1 MVRKYTFLF
10 LINKYLNFLF
20 FANWIRQLLYF
31 YKLHMDS
38 ILEIFLLIIV
48 GFFAGIIN
56 TLSGGGSLFT
66 LPVLIFLG
74 LPPSVANG
82 TNRIVIVISS
92 LGGALGYQSKN
103 INTFPFSIYLGIS
116 ASIGSLI
123 GAQIAL
129 QLDGAIFKKILA
141 VIMII
146 VGLII
151 LLRQNS
157 LSSNLPER
165 LTGKYLIFAV
175 LGFFIIGIY
184 GGFINAGIGIV
195 IMIFLNSLNRLSL
208 VKTNATKVLVVMIY
222 SAVALIFFAFNN
234 AINWRLGLLMA
245 LGTLFGAWW
254 ASRWSIKKGD
264 TVIRIAMLLTIL
276 LMAIKLWFL
285 E

>member
-1 MVRKYTFLF
+1 
-10 LINKYLNFLF
+10 
-20 FANWIRQLLYF
+20 
-31 YKLHMDS
+31 MDS
-38 ILEIFLLIIV
+38 VFESFLLIIV

-56 TLSGGGSLFT
+56 TLAGGGSLFT

-82 TNRIVIVISS
+82 TNRIVIVIQS
-92 LGGALGYQSKN
+92 LGGTLGYQSKK
-103 INTFPFSIYLGIS
+103 INTFPFPIYLGVI

-129 QLDGAIFKKILA
+129 QLDGAIFNRILA
-141 VIMII
+141 VIMLI
-146 VGLII
+146 VGLLI
-151 LLRQNS
+151 LIRQNS

-165 LTGKYLIFAV
+165 LTGKYLIYAV

-195 IMIFLNSLNRLSL
+195 IMIFLNRLNRLSL

-222 SAVALIFFAFNN
+222 STVALIFFAFND
-234 AINWRLGLLMA
+234 AVNWKLGLLMA

-254 ASRWSIKKGD
+254 ASRWSVRKGD
-264 TVIRIAMLLTIL
+264 RVIRIAMLLTIFI
-276 LMAIKLWFL
+276 MSIKLWFF

>member
-1 MVRKYTFLF
+1 
-10 LINKYLNFLF
+10 
-20 FANWIRQLLYF
+20 
-31 YKLHMDS
+31 MDS
-38 ILEIFLLIIV
+38 IFEGFLLIIV

-56 TLSGGGSLFT
+56 TLAGGGSLFT

-82 TNRIVIVISS
+82 TNRIVIVIQS
-92 LGGALGYQSKN
+92 LGGTLGYQSKK
-103 INTFPFSIYLGIS
+103 INTFPFPIYLGVT

-129 QLDGAIFKKILA
+129 QLDGAIFNRILA
-141 VIMII
+141 VIMLI
-146 VGLII
+146 VGLLI
-151 LLRQNS
+151 LIRQNS

-165 LTGKYLIFAV
+165 LTGKYLIYAV

-195 IMIFLNSLNRLSL
+195 IMIFLNRLNRLSL

-222 SAVALIFFAFNN
+222 STVALIFFAFND
-234 AINWRLGLLMA
+234 AVNWKLGLLMA

-254 ASRWSIKKGD
+254 ASRWSVRKGD
-264 TVIRIAMLLTIL
+264 RVIRIAMLLTIFI
-276 LMAIKLWFL
+276 MSIKLWFF

>member
-1 MVRKYTFLF
+1 
-10 LINKYLNFLF
+10 
-20 FANWIRQLLYF
+20 
-31 YKLHMDS
+31 MDS
-38 ILEIFLLIIV
+38 IFEGFLLIIV

-56 TLSGGGSLFT
+56 TLAGGGSLFT

-82 TNRIVIVISS
+82 TNRIVIVIQS
-92 LGGALGYQSKN
+92 LGGTLGYQSKK
-103 INTFPFSIYLGIS
+103 INTFPFPIYLGVT

-129 QLDGAIFKKILA
+129 QLDGAIFNRILA
-141 VIMII
+141 VIMLI
-146 VGLII
+146 VGLLI
-151 LLRQNS
+151 LIRQNL

-165 LTGKYLIFAV
+165 LTGKYLIYAV

-195 IMIFLNSLNRLSL
+195 IMIFLNRLNRLSL

-222 SAVALIFFAFNN
+222 STVALIFFAFND
-234 AINWRLGLLMA
+234 AVNWKLGLLMA

-254 ASRWSIKKGD
+254 ASRWSVRKGD
-264 TVIRIAMLLTIL
+264 RVIRIAMLLTIFI
-276 LMAIKLWFL
+276 MSIKLWFF

>member
-1 MVRKYTFLF
+1 M
-10 LINKYLNFLF
+10 N
-20 FANWIRQLLYF
+20 
-31 YKLHMDS
+31 S
-38 ILEIFLLIIV
+38 IFEGFLLIIV

-56 TLSGGGSLFT
+56 TLAGGGSLFT

-82 TNRIVIVISS
+82 TNRIVIVIQS
-92 LGGALGYQSKN
+92 LGGTLGYQSKK
-103 INTFPFSIYLGIS
+103 INTFPFPIYLGVT

-129 QLDGAIFKKILA
+129 QLDGAIFNRILA
-141 VIMII
+141 VIMLI
-146 VGLII
+146 VGLLI
-151 LLRQNS
+151 LIRQNS

-165 LTGKYLIFAV
+165 LTGKYLIYAV

-195 IMIFLNSLNRLSL
+195 IMIFLNRLNRLSL

-222 SAVALIFFAFNN
+222 STVALIFFAFND
-234 AINWRLGLLMA
+234 AVNWKLGLLMA

-254 ASRWSIKKGD
+254 ASRWSVRKGD
-264 TVIRIAMLLTIL
+264 RVIRIAMLLTIFI
-276 LMAIKLWFL
+276 MSIKLWFF

>member
-1 MVRKYTFLF
+1 
-10 LINKYLNFLF
+10 
-20 FANWIRQLLYF
+20 
-31 YKLHMDS
+31 MDS
-38 ILEIFLLIIV
+38 IFEGFLLIIV

-56 TLSGGGSLFT
+56 TLAGGGSLFT
-66 LPVLIFLG
+66 LPFLIFLG

-82 TNRIVIVISS
+82 TNRIVIVIQS
-92 LGGALGYQSKN
+92 LGGTLGYQSKK
-103 INTFPFSIYLGIS
+103 INTFPFPIYLGVT

-129 QLDGAIFKKILA
+129 QLDGAIFNRILA
-141 VIMII
+141 VIMLI
-146 VGLII
+146 VGLLI
-151 LLRQNS
+151 LIRQNS

-165 LTGKYLIFAV
+165 LKGKYLIYAV

-195 IMIFLNSLNRLSL
+195 IMIFLNRLNRLSL

-222 SAVALIFFAFNN
+222 STVALIFFAFND
-234 AINWRLGLLMA
+234 AVNWKLGLLMA

-254 ASRWSIKKGD
+254 ASRWSVRKGD
-264 TVIRIAMLLTIL
+264 RVIRIAMLLTIFI
-276 LMAIKLWFL
+276 MSIKLWFF

>member
-1 MVRKYTFLF
+1 
-10 LINKYLNFLF
+10 
-20 FANWIRQLLYF
+20 
-31 YKLHMDS
+31 MDS
-38 ILEIFLLIIV
+38 IFEGFLLIIV

-56 TLSGGGSLFT
+56 TLAGGGSLFT

-82 TNRIVIVISS
+82 TNRIVIVIQS
-92 LGGALGYQSKN
+92 LGGTLGYQSKK
-103 INTFPFSIYLGIS
+103 INTFPFPIYLGVT

-129 QLDGAIFKKILA
+129 QLDGTIFNRILA
-141 VIMII
+141 VIMLI
-146 VGLII
+146 VGLLI
-151 LLRQNS
+151 LIRQNL

-165 LTGKYLIFAV
+165 LTGKYLIYAV

-195 IMIFLNSLNRLSL
+195 IMIFLNRLNRLSL
-208 VKTNATKVLVVMIY
+208 IKTNATKVLVVMIY
-222 SAVALIFFAFNN
+222 STVALIFFAFND
-234 AINWRLGLLMA
+234 AVNWKLGLLMA

-254 ASRWSIKKGD
+254 ASRWSVRKGD
-264 TVIRIAMLLTIL
+264 RVIRIAMLLAIFI
-276 LMAIKLWFL
+276 MSIKLWFF

>member
-1 MVRKYTFLF
+1 
-10 LINKYLNFLF
+10 
-20 FANWIRQLLYF
+20 
-31 YKLHMDS
+31 MDS
-38 ILEIFLLIIV
+38 IFEGFLLIIV

-56 TLSGGGSLFT
+56 TLAGGGSLFT
-66 LPVLIFLG
+66 LPFLIFLG

-82 TNRIVIVISS
+82 TNRIVIVIQS
-92 LGGALGYQSKN
+92 LGGTLGYQSKK
-103 INTFPFSIYLGIS
+103 INTFPFPIYLGVT

-129 QLDGAIFKKILA
+129 QLDGAIFNRILA
-141 VIMII
+141 VIMLI
-146 VGLII
+146 VGLLI
-151 LLRQNS
+151 LIRQNS

-165 LTGKYLIFAV
+165 LTGKYLIYAV

-195 IMIFLNSLNRLSL
+195 IMIFLNRLNRLSL

-222 SAVALIFFAFNN
+222 STVALIFFAFND
-234 AINWRLGLLMA
+234 AVNWKLGLLMA

-254 ASRWSIKKGD
+254 ASRWSVRKGD
-264 TVIRIAMLLTIL
+264 RVIRIAMLLTIFI
-276 LMAIKLWFL
+276 MSIKLWFF